1 MRLVCIA
8 PVGDPDG
15 GIVALLEER
24 LPGALGLPVK
34 RVAPLP
40 EPAGSLDPGRGQWAS
55 ADYLRL
61 LLKSVPEGASRLLGV
76 TERDLFV
83 PVLSFVFGQAQLGGT
98 VAVVSLARLDP
109 SFHGLPKDPGLTG
122 SRALK
127 EAVHEL
133 GHTLGLVHCPDP
145 SCPMSLSID
154 IRQLDAKTARLC
166 ASCAILLKESP
177 EMTREQ
183 LKDAPRKGA
192 GR

>member
-1 MRLVCIA
+1 VRLVCLA
-8 PVGDPDG
+8 PVGTPDEG
-15 GIVALLEER
+15 VVTLLAEK

-34 RVAPLP
+34 RIAPLQ
-40 EPAGSLDPGRGQWAS
+40 EPTGSFDPGRGQWAS

-61 LLKSVPEGASRLLGV
+61 LLGSVPEGASRLLGI

-109 SFHGLPKDPGLTG
+109 SFQGLPPDQELTG
-122 SRALK
+122 ARALK

-145 SCPMSLSID
+145 ACPMSLSID
-154 IRQLDAKTARLC
+154 IRRLDAKTARPCVGC
-166 ASCAILLKESP
+166 ASLLKESP
-177 EMTREQ
+177 EMNREQ
-183 LKDAPRKGA
+183 VKDAPRKGA